1 MAEDYEV
8 GYGKPP
14 RHTRFKKGCS
24 GHPEGRPKGATNVK
38 TEMKRLLA
46 AKTTIKIGGAVQK
59 VPTSRAMCLAVIQKA
74 LKGDVRAFSKVV
86 EMIGPDMVD
95 ELRATAS
102 VSPAD
107 FDLMRHALNRLGD
120 ETTGAQASST
130 VETPT
135 EGDASCPSK
144 S

>member
-1 MAEDYEV
+1 MVEEYEV

-46 AKTTIKIGGAVQK
+46 AKTTIKIGDVVQK
-59 VPTSRAMCLAVIQKA
+59 VSTSKAMCMALVQKA

-86 EMIGPDMVD
+86 EISGPNMAD
-95 ELRATAS
+95 ELRAVAS

-107 FDLMRHALNRLGD
+107 LDLLHLAPNRRD
-120 ETTGAQASST
+120 EETNSGQAPPT
-130 VETPT
+130 VEPSS
-135 EGDASCPSK
+135 EGDQS
-144 S
+144 

>member
-1 MAEDYEV
+1 MAEEYEI

-14 RHTRFKKGCS
+14 RHTRFKKGYS

-46 AKTTIKIGGAVQK
+46 AKTAIKSGGAVQK
-59 VPTSRAMCLAVIQKA
+59 VPTSRAMCMALIQKA

-86 EMIGPDMVD
+86 EIIGPEMVD
-95 ELRATAS
+95 ELRAVAS

-107 FDLMRHALNRLGD
+107 LDLLHGAFNRRD
-120 ETTGAQASST
+120 EETNSAQAPST
-130 VETPT
+130 VEPT
-135 EGDASCPSK
+135 SEGDQS
-144 S
+144 